1 MKRGLTVV
9 ASLFALCILT
19 ASVIVVAPPALAAST
34 STSSALETWYQ
45 QSGRPAFERFTA
57 DAQRFRAV
65 NASTTTRAARQDCNR
80 FKLDVLSAS
89 HGKLPPQP
97 TLAFDYR
104 YYLLAAAR
112 SFTECMT
119 GIEQTN
125 DVQVA
130 EGTQGGALAVQAAVK
145 IIKGAEGGKVVA
157 VPPSSTDLQPSIPAS
172 LLVPQCYADFKIL
185 EVAVEAYERAQ
196 PRLPR
201 PAGTMGCLNLQQRL
215 RPSPGLEDGW
225 PMDESAPRDD
235 ALRHRVRL
243 GGKCLGRTP
252 GTVRHQ
258 LQPGSRVVHGV
269 RCRREVAPVR
279 LHYRTGATCPGH
291 GASGSST
298 PVVCWVGAGGA
309 GRRDSG

>member
-65 NASTTTRAARQDCNR
+65 NASTTAHAARQDCNR

-185 EVAVEAYERAQ
+185 EVAVEAYNAHNHAY
-196 PRLPR
+196 PVP
-201 PAGTMGCLNLQQRL
+201 PA
-215 RPSPGLEDGW
+215 PW
-225 PMDESAPRDD
+225 
-235 ALRHRVRL
+235 
-243 GGKCLGRTP
+243 
-252 GTVRHQ
+252 
-258 LQPGSRVVHGV
+258 
-269 RCRREVAPVR
+269 
-279 LHYRTGATCPGH
+279 
-291 GASGSST
+291 GASTYSNDFGPLLGSKTGGPWMSQPLET
-298 PVVCWVGAGGA
+298 THYVIEYDSAGNVWVEPP
-309 GRRDSG
+309 GRYDTSYNPAQGSFTACAAVAK